1 MNSSLLAFDK
11 LIESNLSAKYC
22 VKGQLATKDIIGL
35 HFYDPGKVSS
45 FVCFMKDFVG
55 VFKLVSVVI
64 MCLLLVVVFSLK
76 FFFFI

>member
-45 FVCFMKDFVG
+45 FVCLYENVYWC
-55 VFKLVSVVI
+55 VYRLVSVII
-64 MCLLLVVVFSLK
+64 MCLLLVVVFYL
-76 FFFFI
+76 